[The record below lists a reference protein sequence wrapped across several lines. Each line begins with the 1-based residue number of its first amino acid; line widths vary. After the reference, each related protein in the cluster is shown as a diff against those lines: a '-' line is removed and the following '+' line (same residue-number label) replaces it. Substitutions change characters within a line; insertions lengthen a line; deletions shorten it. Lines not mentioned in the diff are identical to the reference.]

1 MGLII
6 GVYVYVSLIFP
17 LSGFVTLRGEDIT
30 QRKHYPPKLSEDDPI
45 QEFGGRVMQE
55 LFQTLP
61 GEKVLIKKYTPVKID
76 FNKTATSRCAPS
88 KGQLT

>member
-1 MGLII
+1 
-6 GVYVYVSLIFP
+6 
-17 LSGFVTLRGEDIT
+17 
-30 QRKHYPPKLSEDDPI
+30 
-45 QEFGGRVMQE
+45 MQE